1 MLLHKKKRCSFT
13 RALWVEWESVII
25 PLLQGEEE
33 EERRAMIQPV
43 TNIISVNK
51 MDLKALMLLCLWFHF
66 VIVSDDVAAVRLSA
80 ITQED
85 WNFYF

>member
-1 MLLHKKKRCSFT
+1 
-13 RALWVEWESVII
+13 
-25 PLLQGEEE
+25 
-33 EERRAMIQPV
+33 MIQPV
-43 TNIISVNK
+43 TNIISVNE